1 MRYLTGRSFLE
12 DPKNFNLIR
21 WSTAG
26 DSFIVFDEEE
36 FAKTLI
42 PELFK
47 HANYASFVRQLNMY
61 GFHKKVGL
69 SDNSMRASERKN
81 KSPSEYANQFFRRD
95 RPNWMWLI
103 SKPKTA
109 PGKGKASR
117 TKQADGGPE
126 DEDELFDGE
135 ITGHAIPPFDES
147 GRPRQPLLIGQGDP
161 SMVQEQLAAVHQEL
175 REIRH
180 SHALISDVIKR
191 LRQDQEQR
199 AAQFREANDRHE
211 NSINAILTFLATV
224 YSRNVDGH
232 TNQNVANLFGAS
244 MPHELGQSGTVVDV
258 GDINVAGF
266 DSPDGPIRRSPR
278 RQPLLLKA
286 PPPSDA
292 QTVHTMSAA
301 STPAADNLKVD
312 PATPSNS
319 RMVDSGSPSMDNLQ
333 MPTPRAGT
341 SASNQPFKTNGASN
355 AATPE
360 GDFLS
365 MINSA
370 NAKDANQDF
379 PNRMSFGQALSHLE
393 TANGN
398 SPLSANQRT
407 GMLQLMANASG
418 APATDNTNNAMV
430 SPTGLNFSG
439 GGNLDNW
446 SANNEAN
453 MAFLERTL
461 KEQEDKMSSV
471 SNRLRPLSPGG
482 TIPGLHDGAPAYAPQ
497 PNDLDLDQLLNDDYF
512 NNPSNGAAGGT
523 TGGVFEDGGDD
534 VNSNGGFSFGDPV
547 NDNGIDA
554 NGFAPLQD
562 DGDRLVETVNNSEA
576 TSPASAAIDDVGALE
591 EVQSPRKKRKRN

>member
-1 MRYLTGRSFLE
+1 ME
-12 DPKNFNLIR
+12 DPKNFDLIR

-95 RPNWMWLI
+95 RPKWMWLI

-109 PGKGKASR
+109 PGKGKGSR
-117 TKQADGGPE
+117 TKQADGNPEEE
-126 DEDELFDGE
+126 DEIFDGE
-135 ITGHAIPPFDES
+135 VTGHAMPSLDEN
-147 GRPRQPLLIGQGDP
+147 GRPHQPLLIGQGDP
-161 SMVQEQLAAVHQEL
+161 SMLQEQLAAVQQEL
-175 REIRH
+175 REIRD
-180 SHALISDVIKR
+180 SHAAISSILR
-191 LRQDQEQR
+191 GLRQDQEQR

-224 YSRNVDGH
+224 YSRNIDGH
-232 TNQNVANLFGAS
+232 TNQNVGNLFGAS
-244 MPHELGQSGTVVDV
+244 MPHELGQSGSVVDV
-258 GDINVAGF
+258 GDMSVPGF
-266 DSPDGPIRRSPR
+266 ESQSGGVRRSPR
-278 RQPLLLKA
+278 RQPLLLQA
-286 PPPSDA
+286 PPASDA

-301 STPAADNLKVD
+301 STPADTTQLNA
-312 PATPSNS
+312 PTPQKTGIVNT
-319 RMVDSGSPSMDNLQ
+319 GSPSMHHNQ
-333 MPTPRAGT
+333 MPRTARAP
-341 SASNQPFKTNGASN
+341 SAPNQPLNTNGASN

-370 NAKDANQDF
+370 NAKDANQDL
-379 PNRMSFGQALSHLE
+379 PNRMNFPQALSHLE
-393 TANGN
+393 NANGN
-398 SPLSANQRT
+398 APLSSSQRN

-418 APATDNTNNAMV
+418 PPGADNANNAMV
-430 SPTGLNFSG
+430 SPSGLNLTNS
-439 GGNLDNW
+439 NDLNNW
-446 SANNEAN
+446 NADNEAN
-453 MAFLERTL
+453 LAFLERTL

-482 TIPGLHDGAPAYAPQ
+482 AIPGLHEGAPGYAPN
-497 PNDLDLDQLLNDDYF
+497 PGELDLDQLLNDDYF
-512 NNPSNGAAGGT
+512 NNAPNGGGSGSMGT
-523 TGGVFEDGGDD
+523 VFNDGGPDA
-534 VNSNGGFSFGDPV
+534 NSSDGFSFGDSADGP
-547 NDNGIDA
+547 DGGSGGG
-554 NGFAPLQD
+554 GFGPLPD

-576 TSPASAAIDDVGALE
+576 TSPASAAVDEVGALDE
-591 EVQSPRKKRKRN
+591 GQSPRKRQRRN